1 MRHSNSCHLPCSS
14 EWDFSYKCAIGFV
27 RIDCICEKLVQ
38 QRNVIDI
45 TSILLSDLS
54 PVENISCVC
63 LLATTTT
70 TTQDPPS
77 EKEATFYLHNKAIS
91 EQKLCCV
98 CVIITVNCENSH
110 NWLRFELAAHKQN
123 KKIKQN
129 PEICNKTWWNK
140 FQVEHNFYKER
151 CKNFLL

>member
-1 MRHSNSCHLPCSS
+1 M
-14 EWDFSYKCAIGFV
+14 

-45 TSILLSDLS
+45 TSIVLLSDLS

-63 LLATTTT
+63 LLATTST
-70 TTQDPPS
+70 TTQDPTS

-98 CVIITVNCENSH
+98 YV
-110 NWLRFELAAHKQN
+110 
-123 KKIKQN
+123 
-129 PEICNKTWWNK
+129 
-140 FQVEHNFYKER
+140 
-151 CKNFLL
+151 